1 MAFNFMQKRLEK
13 TIRKV
18 QSKGMLNKEN
28 IEEILKEVRLI
39 LLESD
44 VNLNVANDFIASV
57 EKKAIGK
64 VVDTDRTS
72 SQEILKIIYDE
83 LVNILGKDTKK
94 WNFQSRSVVMMV
106 GLQGSGKTTTVAKLA
121 NNLSKKEKKYKNPL
135 LVALDIY
142 RPAAI
147 DQLEILSKKIDVAF
161 YSDRNEK
168 DVAKIAQNA
177 LKFADQNNHDLIIL
191 DTAGR
196 LQTDQKLM
204 EELQVIK
211 KIFIPT
217 NIIFVADGFS
227 GQEILNVASEFNNKL
242 KLSSIIVTK
251 MDSNAK
257 GGSIFSLAYALKVP
271 ISYLGTGE
279 KIANLEIFYPNRI
292 ASRILGLGDIETLTE
307 KAQEL
312 GDEKSQEKMFRKMMA
327 GKFDLDDLL
336 VSMEQLSK
344 MGNLGAITKLLPSFG
359 RLRNLSE
366 EKINSAQTKLEV
378 FKILISSMTQ
388 RERKNPRLLKHQK
401 RKERILKGSG
411 RTAQEYNDLLRQF
424 EKMQKQIMQLS
435 KVLKAGKMPDLNK
448 LGNGFF

>member
-1 MAFNFMQKRLEK
+1 MVFNFMQKRLEK

-44 VNLNVANDFIASV
+44 VNLKVANDFIDSI

-64 VVDTDRTS
+64 VVDNDRTS

-83 LVNILGKDTKK
+83 LVNILGKEVKK
-94 WNFQSRSVVMMV
+94 WNFQARSVVMMV

-121 NNLSKKEKKYKNPL
+121 NNLFKKEKKYKKPL
-135 LVALDIY
+135 LVGLDIY

-147 DQLEILSKKIDVAF
+147 DQLEILAKKIDVDF

-168 DVAKIAQNA
+168 DVAKLAQNA

-211 KIFIPT
+211 KIFLPT
-217 NIIFVADGFS
+217 NIIFIADGFS
-227 GQEILNVASEFNNKL
+227 GQEILNVAEEFNNKL

-251 MDSNAK
+251 MDSNTK

-279 KIANLEIFYPNRI
+279 KIANLEIFYPDRI

-312 GDEKSQEKMFRKMMA
+312 GDEKAQEKMFRKMMA

-359 RLRNLSE
+359 KLRNISE
-366 EKINSAQTKLEV
+366 EKINSAQTKLEIYT
-378 FKILISSMTQ
+378 ILINSMTQ

-424 EKMQKQIMQLS
+424 ERMQKQIMQLS

>member
-1 MAFNFMQKRLEK
+1 MVFNFMQKRLEK

-44 VNLNVANDFIASV
+44 VNLKVANDFIDSI

-64 VVDTDRTS
+64 VVDNDRTS

-83 LVNILGKDTKK
+83 LVNILGKEVKK
-94 WNFQSRSVVMMV
+94 WNFQARSVVMMV

-121 NNLSKKEKKYKNPL
+121 NNLFKKEKKYKKPL
-135 LVALDIY
+135 LVGLDIY

-147 DQLEILSKKIDVAF
+147 DQLEILAKKIDVDF
-161 YSDRNEK
+161 YSDREEK
-168 DVAKIAQNA
+168 DVAKLAQNA

-211 KIFIPT
+211 KIFLPT

-227 GQEILNVASEFNNKL
+227 GQEILNVAEEFNNKL

-251 MDSNAK
+251 MDSNTK
-257 GGSIFSLAYALKVP
+257 GGSIFSLAYSLKVP

-312 GDEKSQEKMFRKMMA
+312 GDEKAQEKMFRKMMA

-359 RLRNLSE
+359 KLRNISE
-366 EKINSAQTKLEV
+366 EKINSAQTKLEIY
-378 FKILISSMTQ
+378 KILINSMTQ

-424 EKMQKQIMQLS
+424 ERMQKQIMQLA

>member
-1 MAFNFMQKRLEK
+1 MVFNFMQKRLEK

-44 VNLNVANDFIASV
+44 VNLKVADDFISSI

-83 LVNILGKDTKK
+83 LVNILGKEAKK
-94 WNFQSRSVVMMV
+94 WNFQTRSVVMMV

-121 NNLSKKEKKYKNPL
+121 NNLFKKEKKYKNPL

-147 DQLEILSKKIDVAF
+147 DQLEILAKKIDVAF
-161 YSDRNEK
+161 FADRNEK
-168 DVAKIAQNA
+168 NITKLTEEA
-177 LKFADQNNHDLIIL
+177 LKFAEKNNHDLIIL

-227 GQEILNVASEFNNKL
+227 GQEILNVAQEFHNKL

-251 MDSNAK
+251 MDSNTK
-257 GGSIFSLAYALKVP
+257 GGSIFSLAYSLKVP

-378 FKILISSMTQ
+378 YKILINSMTQ

-448 LGNGFF
+448 LGSGMF

>member
-13 TIRKV
+13 VIHKV
-18 QSKGMLNKEN
+18 QSKGLLSKEN
-28 IEEILKEVRLI
+28 ISEILKEVKLI

-44 VNLNVANDFIASV
+44 VNLKVVDDFISSI

-83 LVNILGKDTKK
+83 LVNILGKEAKT
-94 WNFQSRSVVMMV
+94 WNYQSRSVVMMV

-121 NNLSKKEKKYKNPL
+121 NNLVKKQKKYKNPL

-147 DQLEILSKKIDVAF
+147 DQLETLAKKIDFPF
-161 YSDRNEK
+161 YAERNEK
-168 DVAKIAQNA
+168 DVIKIAKNA
-177 LKFADQNNHDLIIL
+177 LKLADKNNHDLIIL

-204 EELQVIK
+204 DELKEIK

-217 NIIFVADGFS
+217 DIIFVADGFS
-227 GQEILNVASEFNNKL
+227 GQEILNVAQEFNNKL
-242 KLSSIIVTK
+242 KLSSVIVTK

-257 GGSIFSLAYALKVP
+257 GGAIFSLAYALKLS
-271 ISYLGTGE
+271 ISYLGVGE

-292 ASRILGLGDIETLTE
+292 ASRLLGLGDIETLTE

-336 VSMEQLSK
+336 VSMQQMSK
-344 MGNLGAITKLLPSFG
+344 MGNLGAISRLLPSFG
-359 RLRNLSE
+359 KLGKISE
-366 EKINSAQTKLEV
+366 EKINSMETKLDV
-378 FKILISSMTQ
+378 YKVLINSMTKK
-388 RERKNPRLLKHQK
+388 ERKNPRLLKHQK

-411 RTAQEYNDLLRQF
+411 RSAQEYNDLLRQF

-435 KVLKAGKMPDLNK
+435 KVLKSGRMPDLSK
-448 LGNGFF
+448 LGNGLF